1 MDVPMFN
8 FAFPWL
14 PDTAVRAAGLDGRPD
29 AWPTPAVVVA
39 YAGDRAIEERVVSE
53 VASFGRQLGILSEA
67 LLEIA
72 DGEPGK
78 AVERLRAVTTRI
90 ETVKAHFT
98 RALEEKAEDAFMAL
112 LDADPLAAGRLVD
125 ALERRVSEAAP
136 RGVVAT
142 DLHDAERRPGR

>member
-1 MDVPMFN
+1 
-8 FAFPWL
+8 
-14 PDTAVRAAGLDGRPD
+14 
-29 AWPTPAVVVA
+29 VA

>member
-1 MDVPMFN
+1 MFN

-14 PDTAVRAAGLDGRPD
+14 PDTALRPNVVDGRTE
-29 AWPTPAVVVA
+29 AWPSPAIVP
-39 YAGDRAIEERVVSE
+39 YAGDRAIEERVVAE
-53 VASFGRQLGILSEA
+53 VASYGRQIGILSEA

-78 AVERLRAVTTRI
+78 AVERLRAVATRV

-112 LDADPLAAGRLVD
+112 LEADPTAAGRLVD
-125 ALERRVSEAAP
+125 ALERRVVEAAT
-136 RGVVAT
+136 RGTAST
-142 DLHDAERRPGR
+142 DLPATAG